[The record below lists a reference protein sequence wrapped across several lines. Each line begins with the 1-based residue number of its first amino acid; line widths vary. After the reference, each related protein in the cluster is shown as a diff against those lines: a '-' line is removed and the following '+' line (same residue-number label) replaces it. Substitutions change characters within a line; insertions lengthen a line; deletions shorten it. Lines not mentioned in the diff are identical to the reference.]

1 MLTPIFLK
9 IHSKAKQFPANLRLH
24 KIPKL
29 RIKYRNSAET
39 VCFHKISVPED
50 QVEFQYFTQ
59 CSKKRLF
66 SKILWNVH
74 GNICG
79 EPGFFRKSLRLQV
92 CSFFKLFKLL
102 NYLKF
107 ILKNGGDGGIKA
119 VADYGLLVFTP
130 SLLLPELV
138 VYAVFWII
146 QRLFKSGRLRD

>member
-9 IHSKAKQFPANLRLH
+9 IHNKAKQFPANLRLH

-29 RIKYRNSAET
+29 QIKYRNSAET

-92 CSFFKLFKLL
+92 WSFSKLFKLL

-107 ILKNGGDGGIKA
+107 ILKNGGDGGM
-119 VADYGLLVFTP
+119 
-130 SLLLPELV
+130 
-138 VYAVFWII
+138 
-146 QRLFKSGRLRD
+146 